1 MPVVLLGWGASGWIL
16 LPCVLA
22 PVAWTQT
29 RRVYR
34 ETAPAQL
41 IVLLGQS
48 GRYVALYAL
57 LFAVGVML
65 DR

>member
-1 MPVVLLGWGASGWIL
+1 
-16 LPCVLA
+16 
-22 PVAWTQT
+22 VAWTQT

-34 ETAPAQL
+34 ETSPAQL

-57 LFAVGVML
+57 LFAVGVVL

>member
-1 MPVVLLGWGASGWIL
+1 VH
-16 LPCVLA
+16 
-22 PVAWTQT
+22 T

-34 ETAPAQL
+34 ETDPSQL
-41 IVLLGQS
+41 ILLLGQS

-57 LFAVGVML
+57 LLALGVVL